1 MRDKPNKRIVYSTDL
16 GRQCPECGLTVA
28 QCQCRRSSKAAATGS
43 GKQQNVPNRNVP
55 NRNAPD
61 GIVRLQYSIKGRS
74 GKPVVV
80 ISGLGL
86 DAKKLKEM
94 ARDLK
99 NQCGSGGTI
108 EDGNILIQGD
118 KRNQLTQLL
127 ENMGYKVKLSGG

>member
-1 MRDKPNKRIVYSTDL
+1 MRDKPNKRVVYSTDL

-43 GKQQNVPNRNVP
+43 GKQQKVPNG
-55 NRNAPD
+55 NALD

-80 ISGLGL
+80 ISGLAL
-86 DAKKLKEM
+86 DAAKLKLM

-108 EDGNILIQGD
+108 EDDNILIQGD
-118 KRNQLTQLL
+118 KRNQLTRLL
-127 ENMGYKVKLSGG
+127 ESMGYSVKLSGG